1 MLYLFNRNALL
12 EGFEVRMARAG
23 DAEGVGALVAGMPNS
38 EDIHSAFKGSQG
50 VNRGYGGY
58 GRVWGSQA

>member
-1 MLYLFNRNALL
+1 MFNRNALL

-23 DAEGVGALVAGMPNS
+23 DAEGVSALVAGMPNS

-50 VNRGYGGY
+50 ANHG
-58 GRVWGSQA
+58 

>member
-50 VNRGYGGY
+50 VNHG
-58 GRVWGSQA
+58 